1 MLKLHYVWDVEEAK
15 LFFFFLQVININ
27 ILISYNPKKKKKISR
42 QERLNTIVLSALLGR
57 VPFNSSS

>member
-27 ILISYNPKKKKKISR
+27 ILIRYNPKKQKK
-42 QERLNTIVLSALLGR
+42 
-57 VPFNSSS
+57 NSQGKRG